1 MQNLSSEN
9 EFYYITI
16 NNHFCVNGFALSLA
30 WKQRLQKLSI
40 VALED
45 TFVFCLFRQT
55 LHHSDSE
62 VL

>member
-1 MQNLSSEN
+1 MQTLLVKIS
-9 EFYYITI
+9 FIYMTI
-16 NNHFCVNGFALSLA
+16 RKHFLYRFALSLA
-30 WKQRLQKLSI
+30 WKQRLRKLSI

-45 TFVFCLFRQT
+45 TFVFCLSRQT